1 MKEERILRDKDLLK
15 ASAIFTI
22 PLEQLRQLNEQRL
35 LDVDHIR
42 RILMRQDYLNYK
54 RYIKDKP
61 KYGEEEI
68 IEAIVKDY
76 KEPKKYVMDVVNKN
90 QNKKQCFCRWC
101 SKRITPA
108 QAYRTG
114 GLCAECNSD
123 TLPKY

>member
-1 MKEERILRDKDLLK
+1 MKEERILRDKDILK
-15 ASAIFTI
+15 ASAIFSIPVETI
-22 PLEQLRQLNEQRL
+22 RQMSEQRL

-54 RYIKDKP
+54 RYIKDKK

-76 KEPKKYVMDVVNKN
+76 KEPKKYVIDVVHKN

-101 SKRITPA
+101 CKRITPA
-108 QAYRTG
+108 QAARTG